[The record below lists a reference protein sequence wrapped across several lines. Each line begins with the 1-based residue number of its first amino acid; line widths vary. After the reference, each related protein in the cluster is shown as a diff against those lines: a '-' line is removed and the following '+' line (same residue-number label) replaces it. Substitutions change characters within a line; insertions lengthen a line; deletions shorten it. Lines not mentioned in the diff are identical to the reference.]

1 MTRDILDELE
11 DEAGGLTDGADSG
24 APAPIASR
32 ERTAEG
38 RWAAHQR
45 AERKKKWVWRLIG
58 YVVFILGWEFLSNF
72 VIAQYIL
79 PTPQTV
85 LKAVWEIIVSGEFAR
100 NFGATL
106 LTIAIGYSIAFVLG
120 TIIAVLMGRYAWW
133 EGYFGGWV
141 TASMNTPGLVFALV
155 CAIIFGLG
163 SEGPLVAVVITTF
176 SFVTVNIAE
185 GIKHVPNELIRM
197 GKAFDVGGS
206 KVQRDILIPF
216 LAPYFF
222 TALRYGFS
230 TAWKIA
236 TLTEIIVGTKGIGFM
251 MRREFQNFNLAGYLA
266 WVLLFF
272 AFALFL
278 ERFVLQRQIDR
289 FFRWRPEVSR

>member
-1 MTRDILDELE
+1 MTRDTLDDLE
-11 DEAGGLTDGADSG
+11 EEAGGLTEGADQDV
-24 APAPIASR
+24 PAPVTSR
-32 ERTAEG
+32 VRAAEG
-38 RWAAHQR
+38 RYAAQQR
-45 AERKKKWVWRLIG
+45 ALRRRKWMWRLLG
-58 YVVFILGWEFLSNF
+58 YAVFIALWEFASNF
-72 VIAQYIL
+72 LVAKYIL
-79 PTPQTV
+79 PPPETV
-85 LKAVWEIIVSGEFAR
+85 LKAIWQIIVSGEFLT
-100 NFGATL
+100 NFGATI

-120 TIIAVLMGRYAWW
+120 TVVAILMGRYEWW
-133 EGYFGGWV
+133 DGYFGNWV
-141 TASMNTPGLVFALV
+141 TATMNTPGLVFALV
-155 CAIIFGLG
+155 AAIIFGLG
-163 SEGPLVAVVITTF
+163 SEGPLIATVVTTF

-185 GIKHVPNELIRM
+185 GVRHVPNDLIRM
-197 GKAFDVGGS
+197 GRAFDVPGG
-206 KVQRDILIPF
+206 KVQRDILIPY

-266 WVLLFF
+266 WVFLFF

-289 FFRWRPEVSR
+289 FFRWRPEAAK

>member
-1 MTRDILDELE
+1 MARDILDELE
-11 DEAGGLTDGADSG
+11 DEAGGLTGDADPG
-24 APAPIASR
+24 GPAPITSR

-38 RWAAHQR
+38 RWAEQQR
-45 AERKKKWVWRLIG
+45 AARKQKWLWRLMG
-58 YVVFILGWEFLSNF
+58 YAGFILFWEFLSNF
-72 VIAQYIL
+72 MVAQYIL

-85 LKAVWEIIVSGEFAR
+85 LKAVWQIIVSGEFVR

-106 LTIAIGYSIAFVLG
+106 ITIAIGYSIAFVIG
-120 TIIAVLMGRYAWW
+120 TIIAILMGRYQWW
-133 EGYFGGWV
+133 EGYFGNWV

-185 GIKHVPNELIRM
+185 GVKHVPNELIRM
-197 GKAFDVGGS
+197 GRAFDVSGR
-206 KVQRDILIPF
+206 KVQKDIMIPF

-236 TLTEIIVGTKGIGFM
+236 TLTEVIVGTKGIGFM

-266 WVLLFF
+266 WVFLFF

-289 FFRWRPEVSR
+289 FFRWRPEVSK